1 MPWAPAARVSWCRMI
16 SLEDCIA
23 ICGLDADE
31 IDAIAEHERIPPIMA
46 AALADQLLHQ
56 PDGAERICRMIIDD
70 IDCAK
75 RAGQAEHAAH
85 LSQALRRFVE
95 HHPEVRHPS

>member
-1 MPWAPAARVSWCRMI
+1 MI

-31 IDAIAEHERIPPIMA
+31 IDAIAEHEHIPPIMA

-56 PDGAERICRMIIDD
+56 PGGAERICRMIIDD
-70 IDCAK
+70 IDGAEQ
-75 RAGQAEHAAH
+75 AGQPEHAAQ
-85 LSQALRRFVE
+85 LIQALDRFME
-95 HHPEVRHPS
+95 HHPEVRHHS